1 MCGAT
6 VSAGNRIR
14 IERVLREAEGYL
26 ELGMPRQTLA
36 LLDRIE
42 QPGTFK
48 ARILFL
54 KGDALRGLESYQEAV
69 PLLVDAVDLAPSNI
83 HAWMA
88 LGLVLQ
94 AASDAWTRR
103 STASSALARSRT
115 DRAADRLQPGVLLQ
129 PQRGQAPGA
138 RLPVPRDQHESAV
151 QRPCWRRAR
160 LRSDPLGPRLSI
172 AGQRGRVDRHVS
184 MVTADRHITPS
195 AR

>member
-88 LGLVLQ
+88 LGWRYKRIGRLDEAIDSLEL
-94 AASDAWTRR
+94 R
-103 STASSALARSRT
+103 SRSRT